1 MQQNSVSKS
10 LAYVNSIILG
20 ESYNRVRS
28 IDILNVSDSKAISGD
43 YAAVYKNYSIS
54 LAKMGKKENVSKKT
68 TREKTKLN
76 NRPVEVDSVEGE
88 VVGNLAQKDDRGVVK
103 GTFFSGPLPP
113 P

>member
-1 MQQNSVSKS
+1 MQQNGVSKS

-54 LAKMGKKENVSKKT
+54 LAKMGKKRMSRRRAA
-68 TREKTKLN
+68 REKTKLN
-76 NRPVEVDSVEGE
+76 NRPVDIASAV
-88 VVGNLAQKDDRGVVK
+88 
-103 GTFFSGPLPP
+103 F
-113 P
+113 

>member
-1 MQQNSVSKS
+1 MEEHYLMQQNSASKS

-54 LAKMGKKENVSKKT
+54 LAKMGKKENASKKNNK
-68 TREKTKLN
+68 RKNQTK
-76 NRPVEVDSVEGE
+76 
-88 VVGNLAQKDDRGVVK
+88 
-103 GTFFSGPLPP
+103 
-113 P
+113 